1 MLGIIFTIFILFII
15 ALGIFAYFKLKDF
28 KKFIFGAGIF
38 ALSLVCVFGGVKA
51 FASYNGVTIDNE
63 INAEINSDAQTVNVL
78 PGNMQKNCDYDISLN
93 SFTANYCD
101 DVTGM
106 DGAT

>member
-1 MLGIIFTIFILFII
+1 MISLFAILIISACVI
-15 ALGIFAYFKLKDF
+15 AYTKKKDF

-38 ALSLVCVFGGVKA
+38 ALSLVCVFCGVKA

-78 PGNMQKNCDYDISLN
+78 PGNMQKNCEYDVNLN
-93 SFTANYCD
+93 SFTANYCNG
-101 DVTGM
+101 VTGM
-106 DGAT
+106 NGAI